1 MEQAAQSDRFETRPG
16 CPARIED
23 SRSHTK
29 KLNRDGSPAEG
40 LEFPETG
47 FFFLLFFFFNFLS
60 HNY

>member
-16 CPARIED
+16 YPAGIED

-29 KLNRDGSPAEG
+29 KLNHDGLPAEG
-40 LEFPETG
+40 LGFPETG
-47 FFFLLFFFFNFLS
+47 FFFFLIFFS